1 MIDLYYWPTP
11 KNWKVSILLE
21 ECGLPYRVVPVHIG
35 RGEQFSPSF
44 VGINP
49 NARVPAIV
57 DREPTGGGAP
67 LAVFESGAILQYFAE
82 KSGLFLPADKAGRS
96 RTMSWLMWQMSR
108 LGPTLGQN
116 GHFLLYAKE
125 KLPYAIERYRLEA
138 RRLYGMLD
146 SQLGMTGAHIAVRGL
161 LHRRHRL
168 FPLGNDAQGAA
179 DDA

>member
-11 KNWKVSILLE
+11 NNWKVSILLE

-35 RGEQFSPSF
+35 RGEQFSSSF

-57 DREPTGGGAP
+57 DREPTRGGAP
-67 LAVFESGAILQYFAE
+67 LAVFGAILQYLAE

-146 SQLGMTGAHIAVRGL
+146 SQLGMTGAHIAGRGL
-161 LHRRHRL
+161 LPRRHRL
-168 FPLGNDAQGAA
+168 FPLG
-179 DDA
+179 